1 MTVSE
6 MQQRCWKDTYN
17 GLQGKLIC
25 VNKINL
31 FFTMLKIGIFTFGG
45 GYAMIA
51 LLENEFVNKKKW
63 IKNEEFMD
71 MIAVSE
77 STPGPISVNCATY
90 LGYRVG
96 GYWGAVVATMGVVI
110 PSFVIIFVISLFFET
125 FMKIRLIKAA
135 FRGIQVCMVYLI
147 ARAGIR
153 MFKNLKKTRFQLIVM
168 LLVCLC
174 MVVGSILSIQISSVW
189 YIIISGVVGVVIQSV
204 KMTHT

>member
-1 MTVSE
+1 MRE
-6 MQQRCWKDTYN
+6 QN
-17 GLQGKLIC
+17 KLD
-25 VNKINL
+25 L

-45 GYAMIA
+45 GYTMIA